1 MILDLKYN
9 EVDSWIYFFSEGNNL
24 IIVCEILIQN
34 CIDIYSG
41 INN

>member
-9 EVDSWIYFFSEGNNL
+9 EVDSQIYFFSEGNNL

-34 CIDIYSG
+34 CIDIYNG
-41 INN
+41 IYN